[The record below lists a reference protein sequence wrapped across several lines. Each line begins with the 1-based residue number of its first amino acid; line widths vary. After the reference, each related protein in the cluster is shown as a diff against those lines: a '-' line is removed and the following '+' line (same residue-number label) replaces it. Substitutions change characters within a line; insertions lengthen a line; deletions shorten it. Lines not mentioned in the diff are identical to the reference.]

1 MKILVNG
8 EDKTVDDGLS
18 VTALLAA
25 LEVKMPDM
33 VTVEIND
40 SIQKREEFDSTIV
53 QEGDK
58 IEFLYFMGG
67 GR

>member
-1 MKILVNG
+1 MNIQVNG

-18 VTALLAA
+18 ITALLAK

-33 VTVEIND
+33 VTVEVNGV
-40 SIQKREEFDSTIV
+40 IQKRESFDSTIIK
-53 QEGDK
+53 EADK